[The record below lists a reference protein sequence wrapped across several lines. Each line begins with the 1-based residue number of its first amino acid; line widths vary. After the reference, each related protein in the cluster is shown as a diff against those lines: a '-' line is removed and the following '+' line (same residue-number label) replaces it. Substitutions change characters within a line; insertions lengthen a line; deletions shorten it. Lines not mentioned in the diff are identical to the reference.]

1 MQSRDA
7 FDELLATLR
16 EVGDRFAGEE
26 WGLTSPD
33 DVAEG
38 LRQQGVGATAAAV
51 IGDSPAAT
59 LLDLGRPERGVLL
72 AVGTRGRG
80 GVKRLMLG
88 SVADKLVRGA
98 NVPVLVVPPPR
109 RGR

>member
-1 MQSRDA
+1 MA
-7 FDELLATLR
+7 CA
-16 EVGDRFAGEE
+16 
-26 WGLTSPD
+26 
-33 DVAEG
+33 
-38 LRQQGVGATAAAV
+38 ATAAAV